1 MVEPAIAITAMNIAT
16 LRPMFKNF
24 FVFAKK
30 RFDNGVDEKDT
41 RPSGDSEQELRSTR
55 TARNSVSAK
64 EYSVEFA
71 EMLGLSRVG
80 VTTHISAGGCEP
92 EDHMRKR
99 FSTRRMMFRS
109 EKLQNDNESQTEL
122 SPVDYSDWSGI
133 KSTTVITIDE

>member
-1 MVEPAIAITAMNIAT
+1 MNIAT

-24 FVFAKK
+24 FFFAKK
-30 RFDNGVDEKDT
+30 RFDNGIDEEET
-41 RPSGDSEQELRSTR
+41 RPSGDSEQGLRSTR
-55 TARNSVSAK
+55 TAHNSVSAK

-80 VTTHISAGGCEP
+80 VTTHIYAGGSES
-92 EDHMRKR
+92 ERDHMRKR
-99 FSTRRMMFRS
+99 FSTRRLTFRS
-109 EKLQNDNESQTEL
+109 EKLQNDNESQTGL